1 MRRQGRVLSC
11 TQPQAVRTG
20 SCRPPQW
27 KEEYICA
34 RECGGQEA
42 RGGAWGGRGE
52 AGGGGGCCR
61 LVSLARAHPTSSPPP
76 SSRVPQPHPRTR
88 THACGN
94 GVACGLSLCVLCW
107 SASGAAARGGVR
119 TAGEETRREREGR
132 GGAKSET
139 GAPPALPPPPCASRA
154 RHPPHDRTRSPR
166 FFSSSLSVLVYGK
179 VGGRVRAGGGGCH
192 ATSTRAAAGPSKLG
206 PRRGRPAEKLE

>member
-1 MRRQGRVLSC
+1 MRREGRVLSC

-20 SCRPPQW
+20 SCRSPQW
-27 KEEYICA
+27 KEEYMCA
-34 RECGGQEA
+34 RVCGGQEV

-52 AGGGGGCCR
+52 AGGGGCCR
-61 LVSLARAHPTSSPPP
+61 LVSHARAHPTSSPPP

-132 GGAKSET
+132 GVKSET

-154 RHPPHDRTRSPR
+154 RHPPHHRARSPC
-166 FFSSSLSVLVYGK
+166 FFSSILSVLVYGK

-192 ATSTRAAAGPSKLG
+192 AASTRAAAGPSKLG

>member
-1 MRRQGRVLSC
+1 MRREGRVLSC

-20 SCRPPQW
+20 SCRSPQW
-27 KEEYICA
+27 KEEYMCA
-34 RECGGQEA
+34 RVCGGQEV

-52 AGGGGGCCR
+52 AGGGGCCR
-61 LVSLARAHPTSSPPP
+61 RVSLARAHPTSSPPP

-132 GGAKSET
+132 GVERKARRGHRR
-139 GAPPALPPPPCASRA
+139 PCLLRRA
-154 RHPPHDRTRSPR
+154 RH
-166 FFSSSLSVLVYGK
+166 
-179 VGGRVRAGGGGCH
+179 AH
-192 ATSTRAAAGPSKLG
+192 ATHPTTALARHASSP
-206 PRRGRPAEKLE
+206 PF